1 MADDFRGCSPLAPGP
16 VDWGLRLKAEH
27 MVWSKAA
34 HEAPRKQK
42 ERSSDEGT
50 RDKIYLSL

>member
-42 ERSSDEGT
+42 ERSRDEGA